1 MLILL
6 LTSCA
11 ADTSDT
17 GDIPVEGRVRLVT
30 DEHVALPFIT
40 LGQGLP
46 QGTLSLTLDADRG
59 STTGVTITPSDDFNL
74 VGDDGPLAAGET
86 RTYTVRYSG
95 DASIPLINYGHV
107 TLAVEDESVDVTL
120 SVVIGDPDLPDAS
133 WTADAWGER
142 ATLALPSAPFPYE
155 GSAYDDPS
163 VLVFVPDG
171 LSDRGDLGVVT
182 HLHGHNTT
190 IDAIVAEQHL
200 VEQHALSGRNAILIV
215 PQGPVDAASGD
226 FGRLAAPDGHA
237 NLVRDVLSVLYRDGV
252 ITRPNTDGVV
262 LTAHSGGYLA
272 TAAIL
277 DAGGLP
283 VTGVHLFD
291 ALYGER
297 ATFAAFAEGGGVF
310 RSSYT
315 ATGGTTD
322 ENEALADDLAGAGLD
337 VGTLSDVDLYA
348 GPVGIAAMDAAHAAC
363 VSDERA
369 YARWLATS
377 GLPHR
382 PSAAPELLSV
392 VSDGDNAVVTWQ
404 ADAGGEALRYRVEG
418 SEDGSRWSF
427 LTDTGETTT
436 IVAATPWIRV
446 RTTDVRYGES
456 EPSDT
461 YGGTGAD
468 WLVVDGF
475 DRVLDGSWS
484 EPVHP
489 FAATVGNAL
498 GAYSVATNEAV
509 ASGAVRLSD
518 YPRVLWLLG
527 DEGTADRTFDPTERA
542 AVQAY
547 VDAGGTFVASGAEVA
562 YATDPAWLDDVLH
575 AALVSDD
582 AATTTV
588 EGWTVGDAY
597 PEDYPDVLTGDE
609 ILWSWSTG
617 GAAAVGWDGRVAVIG
632 FGLENL
638 STREL
643 TAAVAELVAW
653 LE

>member
-11 ADTSDT
+11 ADKSDT
-17 GDIPVEGRVRLVT
+17 GDGPVEGRIRLVA

-59 STTGVTITPSDDFNL
+59 STTGVTITPSDDFTL

-86 RTYTVRYSG
+86 RTYTVRYAG
-95 DASIPLINYGHV
+95 DASHPLLNYGRV
-107 TLAVEDESVDVTL
+107 TLAVEDASVDVTL
-120 SVVIGDPDLPDAS
+120 SVVIGDPDLPASS
-133 WTADAWGER
+133 WTADRWGER

-155 GSAYDDPS
+155 GSIYDDPS

-171 LSDRGDLGVVT
+171 LSDRGELGVVT
-182 HLHGHNTT
+182 HLHGHNATL
-190 IDAIVAEQHL
+190 DAIVAEQYL
-200 VEQHALSGRNAILIV
+200 VEQHALSGRDAILIV

-226 FGRLAAPDGHA
+226 FGRLAEPDGHA

-297 ATFAAFAEGGGVF
+297 AAFAAFAEAGGVF

-315 ATGGTTD
+315 ATGGTDD
-322 ENEALADDLAGAGLD
+322 ENEALAASLTAAGLD
-337 VGTLSDVDLYA
+337 VGTLADADLYTGPLSIA
-348 GPVGIAAMDAAHAAC
+348 GVDATHAAC
-363 VSDERA
+363 VRDERA
-369 YARWLATS
+369 YARWLSAS

-392 VSDGDNAVVTWQ
+392 LSDGKTAVVTWR
-404 ADAGGEALRYRVEG
+404 ADASGDILRYRVEG
-418 SEDGSRWSF
+418 SEDGNRWSF

-436 IVAATPWIRV
+436 TVTATPYIRV
-446 RTTDVRYGES
+446 RTTDVRYGDS

-468 WLVVDGF
+468 WLIVDGF
-475 DRVLDGSWS
+475 DRVLDGSWTD
-484 EPVHP
+484 PAHP

-542 AVQAY
+542 AVRAY
-547 VDAGGTFVASGAEVA
+547 VEAGGTFVASGAEVA
-562 YATDPAWLDDVLH
+562 YATDSAWLDDVLH
-575 AALVSDD
+575 ASLVSDD
-582 AATTTV
+582 AATGSV

-597 PEDYPDVLTGDE
+597 PEDYPDVLSGDE
-609 ILWSWSTG
+609 VLWSWSTG
-617 GAAAVGWDGRVAVIG
+617 GAAAVGWDHRVAVIG

-638 STREL
+638 STADRA
-643 TAAVAELVAW
+643 AAVADLLAW